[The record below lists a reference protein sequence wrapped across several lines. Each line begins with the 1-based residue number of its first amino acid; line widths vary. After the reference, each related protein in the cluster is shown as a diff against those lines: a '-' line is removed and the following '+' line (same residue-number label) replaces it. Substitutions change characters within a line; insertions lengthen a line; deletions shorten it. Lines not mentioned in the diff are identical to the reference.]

1 LLPFEVTPKKLSI
14 CPVAIIIA
22 IPLVNPVITLAGI
35 NDTILPNLN
44 NEAINNITP
53 EIKLA
58 TNTPCKPYVVD
69 NPIKIADIAPVG
81 PEI

>member
-1 LLPFEVTPKKLSI
+1 MPPLEVTPKKLSI

-22 IPLVNPVITLAGI
+22 IPLVKPVITLLGI
-35 NDTILPNLN
+35 KDTTFPNLN
-44 NEAINNITP
+44 SDAISNITP

-58 TNTPCKPYVVD
+58 INTPCKPYVVD
-69 NPIKIADIAPVG
+69 KPIRMADIAPVG